1 MPALARVQDKIEIC
15 ISDSGAAKAWERW
28 TSRHVWWVVNRQ
40 FSWRFPTSGE
50 LLLLWPL
57 SFAHIPFL
65 ASMSIS
71 TLGCAQ
77 IWDPGSPWE
86 GEKVF
91 QHCIQPSQWRGIKN
105 IGGWQMLRW
114 LWSPWE
120 GLGWISLALLV
131 RVQSIR
137 ALGGRTA
144 EGPPPQRV
152 SGYFLVLVMLFP
164 RVWPVIRWYPAHPPP
179 ARGGRSPEIC
189 AACPLEINGPG
200 DDSDLTYPLLL
211 IYLSPC
217 SSVPHA
223 A

>member
-137 ALGGRTA
+137 ALRGRTA